1 MAEWNLQRIYT
12 SRVVLYRVSTGCR
25 SDITSVVLRR
35 TRYSALVYVTERR
48 RIGHTVAPI
57 LEVEHRWYRHQRS
70 AAETVTDIPAE
81 CTRSSTPGKFAK
93 LFGPSFQ
100 IKEYTYLSISFF
112 FFFSFQYRHQCVKTN
127 SLSFES
133 SNYKSKRESIVKTR
147 FYFSSRTVRTFVSQR
162 YPIARQSKRTRS
174 YPSTVTTHNRSI
186 LFNSVR
192 IEKLS
197 HLSL

>member
-1 MAEWNLQRIYT
+1 VKLTADLHESSGAISCIDWLSIRHYVCCFAPNSILCTGLRNREEKNWSHCCSNIGSRTPVISTPTFCSGDRDGYPRGMYEIFHAWKICQVIRPFLSNKRIY
-12 SRVVLYRVSTGCR
+12 VSFHF
-25 SDITSVVLRR
+25 I
-35 TRYSALVYVTERR
+35 
-48 RIGHTVAPI
+48 
-57 LEVEHRWYRHQRS
+57 
-70 AAETVTDIPAE
+70 
-81 CTRSSTPGKFAK
+81 
-93 LFGPSFQ
+93 
-100 IKEYTYLSISFF
+100 